1 MEFALL
7 KLQMVYYT
15 KQVFNFLWVKCGPA
29 IVWASLVPHSIAL
42 QGLCVLF
49 GLDFF
54 CGIWVAKRTH
64 TLSSSGMRRGISKL
78 LIYFVFIA
86 AIALAE
92 RTMLETNGIT
102 LVAIGLLAMTEV
114 LSITEN
120 LVMLGLPIPYAAKVL
135 RLVNNKAGNY
145 GMKIGADADSFAT
158 LKDMVDLLEDVIPT
172 YRNAL
177 LRILLTVYLSHWY
190 EFSRDLDAAA
200 LAGTPD
206 LVRERMRNQLSRVM
220 IDIRAAL
227 TREAVP
233 PGIQDIFL
241 NQWIKGLYAR
251 LLAQVDGK
259 IADDTASSADKI
271 DSIREAVALMLYR
284 AIKET
289 APYDTD
295 EARLTDVST
304 DRPTA

>member
-29 IVWASLVPHSIAL
+29 ILWAALVPHSIAL

-49 GLDFF
+49 GLDFI
-54 CGIWVAKRTH
+54 CGLWVAKRTH

-78 LIYFVFIA
+78 LIYFVFISA
-86 AIALAE
+86 VALAE

-120 LVMLGLPIPYAAKVL
+120 LVMLGLPIPFAAKVL

-177 LRILLTVYLSHWY
+177 LRVLLTVYLSHWY
-190 EFSRDLDAAA
+190 EFSRDLDSAS

-206 LVRERMRNQLSRVM
+206 LVTERVRNQLSRVM

-227 TREAVP
+227 TRESVP
-233 PGIQDIFL
+233 PGVQDIFL
-241 NQWIKGLYAR
+241 NQWIKSLYAC
-251 LLAQVDGK
+251 LLAKIDAK
-259 IADDTASSADKI
+259 IADESASTADKI
-271 DSIREAVALMLYR
+271 DSIRESVALMLYR
-284 AIKET
+284 VIKET
-289 APYDTD
+289 ARYDTE
-295 EARLTDVST
+295 EAGLSPST
-304 DRPTA
+304 DSPAA